1 MPGSRL
7 VTLFHIFEQNQQ
19 ASVGTRFIYSLCSTW
34 VQHPTAN
41 VDAAT
46 RVTKQ
51 VAQRVQ
57 AKVGKKT
64 AAQVAAQRS

>member
-1 MPGSRL
+1 
-7 VTLFHIFEQNQQ
+7 
-19 ASVGTRFIYSLCSTW
+19 

-51 VAQRVQ
+51 VAHRVQ
-57 AKVGKKT
+57 AKAGKKT